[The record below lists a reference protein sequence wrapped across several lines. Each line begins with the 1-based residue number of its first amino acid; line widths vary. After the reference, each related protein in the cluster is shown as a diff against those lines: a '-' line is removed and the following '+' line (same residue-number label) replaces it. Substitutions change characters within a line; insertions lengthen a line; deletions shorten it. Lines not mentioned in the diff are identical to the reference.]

1 MERQPIPRLLEAKI
15 QGRLFGK
22 KAILVFGPRQVGKT
36 TLCMEIL
43 RKTDLPYTIFY
54 GDDADIR
61 EAFAQAN
68 GTMLRNLIG
77 DQKII
82 LIDEAQRI
90 PNIGLCLKII
100 VDQLPNVQVI
110 ATGSSSFDL
119 ANLSN
124 EPLTGRKYEFFLYP
138 LSFGEMVK
146 HHGFLEEK
154 RHLEHR
160 MLYGYYPEIVTHANQ
175 EKELLNLLAGS
186 YLYKDLLML
195 EGIKKPM
202 ILEKLLR
209 ALAMQLG
216 SEVNY
221 NELGQIVGA
230 DKNTVEKYIDLL
242 EKAFVIFRIPAF
254 NRNVRS
260 ELKKGKKIYFYDC
273 GIRNAI
279 LKNFNPLSSRL
290 DVGGL
295 WENFFLVE
303 RMKSLAANN
312 QDAEFY
318 FWRTTAQQEI
328 DFIEESEGNLTAFEC
343 KWNPKTKTFFP
354 STFRDAYPNA
364 ALKVVN
370 SGNFEEFILN
380 S

>member
-1 MERQPIPRLLEAKI
+1 MERQPIQRLLEAKI

-43 RKTDLPYTIFY
+43 RKTNLPYTIFY

-100 VDQLPNVQVI
+100 VDQLPDVQVI

-138 LSFGEMVK
+138 LSFSEMVK

-195 EGIKKPM
+195 EGIKKPL
-202 ILEKLLR
+202 ILEKLLK

-242 EKAFVIFRIPAF
+242 EKAFVIFRVPAF
-254 NRNVRS
+254 NRNIRS

-290 DVGGL
+290 DVGAL

-303 RMKSLAANN
+303 RMKFLAANN

-328 DFIEESEGNLTAFEC
+328 DFIEESEGNINAFEC

-354 STFRDAYPNA
+354 STFRDAYPHA

-370 SGNFEEFILN
+370 SGNFEEFTLN
-380 S
+380 R

>member
-100 VDQLPNVQVI
+100 VDQLPDVQVI

-138 LSFGEMVK
+138 LSFSEMVK

-160 MLYGYYPEIVTHANQ
+160 MLYGYYPEIVTHANK

-195 EGIKKPM
+195 EGIKKPL
-202 ILEKLLR
+202 ILEKLLK

-230 DKNTVEKYIDLL
+230 DKNTAEKYIDLL
-242 EKAFVIFRIPAF
+242 EKAFVIFRVPAF

-290 DVGGL
+290 DVGAL

-303 RMKSLAANN
+303 RMKFLAANN

-328 DFIEESEGNLTAFEC
+328 DFIEESEGNIKAFEC

-354 STFRDAYPNA
+354 STFRDAYPHA

-370 SGNFEEFILN
+370 SGNFEEFTLN
-380 S
+380 R

>member
-1 MERQPIPRLLEAKI
+1 MERKPIHRILEAKI
-15 QGRLFGK
+15 QGRLFEK

-77 DQKII
+77 NQKII

-100 VDQLPNVQVI
+100 VDQLPDVQVI

-138 LSFGEMVK
+138 LSFSEMVK

-160 MLYGYYPEIVTHANQ
+160 MLYGYYPEIVTHANK

-195 EGIKKPM
+195 EGIKKPL
-202 ILEKLLR
+202 ILEKLLK

-242 EKAFVIFRIPAF
+242 EKAFVIFRVPAF

-290 DVGGL
+290 DVGAL

-303 RMKSLAANN
+303 RMKFLAANN

-328 DFIEESEGNLTAFEC
+328 DFIEESEGNIKAFEC

-354 STFRDAYPNA
+354 STFRDAYPHA

-370 SGNFEEFILN
+370 SGNFEEFTLN
-380 S
+380 R

>member
-1 MERQPIPRLLEAKI
+1 
-15 QGRLFGK
+15 
-22 KAILVFGPRQVGKT
+22 
-36 TLCMEIL
+36 MEIL

-54 GDDADIR
+54 GDDADLR

-68 GTMLRNLIG
+68 GTLLRNLIG
-77 DQKII
+77 DHKIVP
-82 LIDEAQRI
+82 IDEAQRI
-90 PNIGLCLKII
+90 PNIGRCLKII
-100 VDQLPNVQVI
+100 VDQLPNVHVI

-119 ANLSN
+119 ANISN

-138 LSFGEMVK
+138 LSFGEMVI
-146 HHGFLEEK
+146 HQGYLEEK

-160 MLYGYYPEIVTHANQ
+160 MLYGYYPEIITHANR
-175 EKELLNLLAGS
+175 EKELLNLLVGS

-195 EGIKKPM
+195 EGIKKPL
-202 ILEKLLR
+202 ILEKLLKV
-209 ALAMQLG
+209 LAMQLG
-216 SEVNY
+216 NEVNY

-279 LKNFNPLSSRL
+279 LKNFNPLSSRMDL
-290 DVGGL
+290 GGH

-303 RMKSLAANN
+303 RIKFLAANN

-318 FWRTTAQQEI
+318 FWRSTAQQEI

-343 KWNPKTKTFFP
+343 KWSPKTKTFFP
-354 STFRDAYPNA
+354 STFRDAYPDASLN
-364 ALKVVN
+364 VVN

>member
-100 VDQLPNVQVI
+100 VDQLPDVQVI

-119 ANLSN
+119 ANISN
-124 EPLTGRKYEFFLYP
+124 EPLTGRKYEFFIYP
-138 LSFGEMVK
+138 LSFSEMVK

-195 EGIKKPM
+195 EGIKKPL
-202 ILEKLLR
+202 ILEKLLK
-209 ALAMQLG
+209 ALGMQLG

-242 EKAFVIFRIPAF
+242 EKAFVIFRVPAF

-279 LKNFNPLSSRL
+279 LKNFNPLRSRL

-295 WENFFLVE
+295 WENFFLIE
-303 RMKSLAANN
+303 RMKFHAANN
-312 QDAEFY
+312 QDVEFY

-328 DFIEESEGNLTAFEC
+328 DFIEESEGKLTAFEC

-354 STFRDAYPNA
+354 STFRDAYPDA

-370 SGNFEEFILN
+370 SGNFEEFILHG
-380 S
+380 

>member
-1 MERQPIPRLLEAKI
+1 MERKPIHRILEAKI

-100 VDQLPNVQVI
+100 VDQLPDVQVI

-138 LSFGEMVK
+138 LSFSEMVK

-160 MLYGYYPEIVTHANQ
+160 MLYGYYPEIVTHANK

-195 EGIKKPM
+195 EGIKKPL
-202 ILEKLLR
+202 ILEKLLK

-242 EKAFVIFRIPAF
+242 EKAFVIFRVPAF
-254 NRNVRS
+254 NRNIRG

-290 DVGGL
+290 DVGAL

-303 RMKSLAANN
+303 RMKFLAANN

-328 DFIEESEGNLTAFEC
+328 DFIEESEGNINAFEC

-354 STFRDAYPNA
+354 STFRDAYPHA

-370 SGNFEEFILN
+370 SGNFEEFILHG
-380 S
+380 

>member
-1 MERQPIPRLLEAKI
+1 MERKPIHRLLEAKI
-15 QGRLFGK
+15 NGRLFGN

-43 RKTDLPYTIFY
+43 SKADSPFTVFF

-61 EAFAQAN
+61 ESFAQAN
-68 GTMLRNLIG
+68 GTFLRNLIG
-77 DQKII
+77 EHKIV

-100 VDQLPNVQVI
+100 VDQLPHVQVI

-124 EPLTGRKYEFFLYP
+124 EPLTGRKYQFFLYP

-146 HHGFLEEK
+146 HHGLLEEK

-195 EGIKKPM
+195 EGIKKPL
-202 ILEKLLR
+202 ILEKLLK

-295 WENFFLVE
+295 WENFFVVE
-303 RMKSLAANN
+303 RMKFLAANN
-312 QDAEFY
+312 QDAEFF

-328 DFIEESEGNLTAFEC
+328 DFIEEYDGKLTAFEC

-354 STFRDAYPNA
+354 STFRDAYPYA

-380 S
+380 G